1 MKSGV
6 IDVEKAAQI
15 IIDNDFKVLLP
26 ALDSETYRMLEENII
41 QNGCRDAI
49 IVWEGILIDGH
60 NRYEICTKNDI
71 PFTIVEK
78 EFESREEVLIW
89 IVSNQ
94 ISRRNL
100 TSIQLSHFR
109 GIHYRAVRKIQGTR
123 NQFVGKSENRQNDG
137 FKGVTAEQL
146 ASQYRVS
153 TKTIER
159 DNNISQAIDAIG
171 KISPEAQRKILS
183 GEVAVDKKELEK
195 LMQKP
200 LVEIEEIAAE
210 IEDGTY
216 DRVARRKAAASAA
229 SALDKHADDS
239 IPEEMR
245 GISSAISSIT
255 DSFYSQLWEHMKNVD
270 LEEVKSAIRSYI
282 TLLEELYREISSK

>member
-1 MKSGV
+1 MDGV
-6 IDVEKAAQI
+6 NDLENTTQI

-26 ALDSETYRMLEENII
+26 ALDSETYRLLEENIR

-60 NRYEICTKNDI
+60 NRYEICTRHDI

-109 GIHYRAVRKIQGTR
+109 GVHYRAEKKIQGT
-123 NQFVGKSENRQNDG
+123 NKWNGQNFKSGQNDD
-137 FKGVTAEQL
+137 FNEKTVSKL
-146 ASQYRVS
+146 ASRYRVS
-153 TKTIER
+153 PKTIGR
-159 DNNISQAIDAIG
+159 DKNISEGIDIIG
-171 KISPEAQRKILS
+171 GISPEAQRKVLS
-183 GEVAVDKKELEK
+183 GEVVINKQELEK
-195 LMQKP
+195 MASKP
-200 LVEIEEIAAE
+200 MEEVEEIVAE

-216 DRVARRKAAASAA
+216 NRVERRKAAASAA
-229 SALDKHADDS
+229 TETEKYADDS
-239 IPEEMR
+239 TPEEVR
-245 GISSAISSIT
+245 GINSTISRIT
-255 DSFYSQLWEHMKNVD
+255 DGFYVQLRNHMKNAD
-270 LEEVKSAIRSYI
+270 LEEIKSAIRSYI
-282 TLLEELYREISSK
+282 VLLEELYREISVG